1 MNIGILLITHSTFGE
16 VLIQNIS
23 HILGQR
29 PHNLDSLDIFPEDN
43 PEEILEIAT
52 SLVDKMCEQNNCS
65 QILIF
70 TDLFGSTPSNI
81 TQKLLEKYQNKNASK
96 IKIKAVSGLNLPML
110 LRVIFYRDQH
120 EQQHI
125 SLDEICQKAVEAIHD
140 GTKIYN

>member
-1 MNIGILLITHSTFGE
+1 MNTGILLITHSTFGE

-29 PHNLDSLDIFPEDN
+29 PHNLNSLDIFPEDN
-43 PEEILEIAT
+43 PEEISEIAT
-52 SLVDKMCEQNNCS
+52 SLINKMYEQNNCL

-81 TQKLLEKYQNKNASK
+81 AQKLLEKYQDNSQ
-96 IKIKAVSGLNLPML
+96 IKIKAISGLNLPML

-120 EQQHI
+120 EQQNI
-125 SLDEICQKAVEAIHD
+125 SLDEICQKAIEAIHD